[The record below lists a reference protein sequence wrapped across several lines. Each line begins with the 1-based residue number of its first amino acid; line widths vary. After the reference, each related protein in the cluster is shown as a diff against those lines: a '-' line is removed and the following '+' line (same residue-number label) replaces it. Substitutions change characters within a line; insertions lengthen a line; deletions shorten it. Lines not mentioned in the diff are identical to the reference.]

1 MISQDKYQE
10 EECSHFCFSLTND
23 VKSDIDEHPVHGV
36 LHLKAFEEDVRLEQP
51 DDLGKIVDKALV
63 SVSE

>member
-1 MISQDKYQE
+1 MSTIVHPFCQIS
-10 EECSHFCFSLTND
+10 CSFLTND

>member
-1 MISQDKYQE
+1 M
-10 EECSHFCFSLTND
+10 FTFLFFLTND